1 MTALIALFCKPWKTF
16 PSNREAFQRWKL
28 VKPCRSCSDSGASE
42 VSGSTPLSQKSWKPS
57 SAGWID
63 RRFLVTQMCSMKAKN
78 IMSAWLKVLTCLSF
92 ALALVF
98 SAPSASHAASGMH
111 GGEHAETRSSDHK
124 VDSQAHGAMPA
135 MTLHDMPV
143 AATETADE
151 TQASSECCNGICI
164 SVAIT
169 DTDVFSVDQATKEE
183 YLMLHAQTN
192 SIDSSGFLR
201 PPQFLI

>member
-1 MTALIALFCKPWKTF
+1 MK
-16 PSNREAFQRWKL
+16 
-28 VKPCRSCSDSGASE
+28 VKN
-42 VSGSTPLSQKSWKPS
+42 T
-57 SAGWID
+57 I
-63 RRFLVTQMCSMKAKN
+63 
-78 IMSAWLKVLTCLSF
+78 SAWIKALTCLSF
-92 ALALVF
+92 AIALVF

-111 GGEHAETRSSDHK
+111 GGQHAATVSSDHK
-124 VDSQAHGAMPA
+124 VDSQAHGAM
-135 MTLHDMPV
+135 TLHDMRV

-169 DTDVFSVDQATKEE
+169 DTDVFSVDQATNEE

-192 SIDSSGFLR
+192 SIDASGFLR